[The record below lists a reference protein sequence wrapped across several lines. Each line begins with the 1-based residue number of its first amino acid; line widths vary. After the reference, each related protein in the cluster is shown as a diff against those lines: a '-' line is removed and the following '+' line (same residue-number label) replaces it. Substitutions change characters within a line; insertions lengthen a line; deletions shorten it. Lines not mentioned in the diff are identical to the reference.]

1 MESEDLALLEKIN
14 INRDVVLDF
23 KVNYNKATNANNA
36 FEIVKAYIT
45 PEFLDKFSVKVVV
58 NYDETNKCMQAKGSG
73 FTLDLLFKETHCE
86 AKLDLSFLLKPL
98 KSSILEKVQDKLNR
112 HL

>member
-1 MESEDLALLEKIN
+1 M
-14 INRDVVLDF
+14 DF
-23 KVNYNKATNANNA
+23 KVNYNKATNANEA

-45 PEFLDKFSVKVVV
+45 PEFLDKFSVKVTVS
-58 NYDETNKCMQAKGSG
+58 YDEAKKCVKAAGSG
-73 FTLDLLFKETHCE
+73 FTLDLLFKEAHCE
-86 AKLDLSFLLKPL
+86 ANLDLSFLLRPL